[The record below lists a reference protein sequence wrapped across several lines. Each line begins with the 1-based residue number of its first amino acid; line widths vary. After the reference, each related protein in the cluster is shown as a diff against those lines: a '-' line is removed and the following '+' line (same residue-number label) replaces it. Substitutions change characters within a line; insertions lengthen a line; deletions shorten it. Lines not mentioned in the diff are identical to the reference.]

1 MKNMFEKEMAIFKQK
16 IEFKDV
22 QNQ

>member
-16 IEFKDV
+16 VEFKEV
-22 QNQ
+22 